1 MQCRLISF
9 FLSYIFSTLHTFIC
23 MYLCINVICI
33 CIDHSYILSH
43 LSLPFSISLSLSLRS
58 HTLLNLPFFSLSLL
72 TIRFFSLYFTLLS
85 YLSLLVRNQ

>member
-1 MQCRLISF
+1 
-9 FLSYIFSTLHTFIC
+9 
-23 MYLCINVICI
+23 MYLCIYVICI

-72 TIRFFSLYFTLLS
+72 TIRFFFLFTLLYFLI
-85 YLSLLVRNQ
+85 YLFWFEINNIPILCTLHSKRG